1 MKKMSQVQSFFVTLT
16 MEFDPFFEQFNIAN
30 YFWTVSAI
38 ALIIHIFHMSIPS
51 DKTFL
56 WTPLFFHP
64 VTLTL
69 EFDPFYLK
77 TLTLL
82 ITFEQRV
89 LELCYITWVFQVTTL
104 VSRYLSLLP
113 WPSLELPLSG
123 AFVFCLNCS
132 YKKFVCY
139 LNRKCSFKLMATR
152 CYIVLAKNY
161 PGKCCCFFLSR
172 PMWYK
177 TLKSL
182 KWVFSVCYL
191 FVPSATNHWKMKPQ
205 SLVIIVKKLIVSS

>member
-1 MKKMSQVQSFFVTLT
+1 MSQVQSFFVTLT

-38 ALIIHIFHMSIPS
+38 ALIIHIFHMSIPP

-77 TLTLL
+77 TLNLL

-89 LELCYITWVFQVTTL
+89 LELCYITWVFQVTTPFR
-104 VSRYLSLLP
+104 RYQHFLTLWS
-113 WPSLELPLSG
+113 WPSLELAIIRDICVSQTHLVLIMSSQIILFELIDDNIFAYMRRWG
-123 AFVFCLNCS
+123 NGHNFHLDGTCDGCILQMYTVQKNESINTSFFV
-132 YKKFVCY
+132 
-139 LNRKCSFKLMATR
+139 SFSLLE
-152 CYIVLAKNY
+152 C
-161 PGKCCCFFLSR
+161 
-172 PMWYK
+172 
-177 TLKSL
+177 KS
-182 KWVFSVCYL
+182 
-191 FVPSATNHWKMKPQ
+191 M
-205 SLVIIVKKLIVSS
+205 